1 MIIRT
6 IKNNNNINNSND
18 NNDNITNNNSN
29 NKALSKIFH
38 IPVSAN
44 AIGLQVCY
52 CKQTFSENVEKS
64 VEKISMTS
72 LKAYIS

>member
-1 MIIRT
+1 MIIIT

-18 NNDNITNNNSN
+18 NNDNITNNNNSN

-52 CKQTFSENVEKS
+52 CKHRLFQK
-64 VEKISMTS
+64 M
-72 LKAYIS
+72 LKNRWKKLV

>member
-52 CKQTFSENVEKS
+52 CKHRLFQK
-64 VEKISMTS
+64 M
-72 LKAYIS
+72 LKNGWKKLV